1 MNMAVNLSAVQFNER
16 NLLEQV
22 EQVMQDTG
30 IRENQ
35 LTLEITE
42 STLMSTEGDVIA
54 KLHSLKSLGLKL
66 AIDDFGTGYSSL
78 AYLKRFPIHHLKI
91 DREFV
96 KDLPDDSHDIAIARS
111 IIKMAH
117 ELQINV
123 VAEGIEDQAQ
133 LNFLKDAHC
142 NYGQGLH
149 FGRPMPA
156 KEFED
161 WLTIYSSQNYNNL
174 RAIN

>member
-1 MNMAVNLSAVQFNER
+1 ME
-16 NLLEQV
+16 
-22 EQVMQDTG
+22 
-30 IRENQ
+30 
-35 LTLEITE
+35 
-42 STLMSTEGDVIA
+42 TEGDVIA

-96 KDLPDDSHDIAIARS
+96 KDLPHDSHDIAIARS

-123 VAEGIEDQAQ
+123 VAEGIEDHAQ
-133 LNFLKDAHC
+133 LSFLKEAEC
-142 NYGQGLH
+142 NYGQGFH
-149 FGRPMPA
+149 FGKPMSA
-156 KEFED
+156 KAFED
-161 WLTIYSSQNYNNL
+161 WLTLFSQNNLTTL
-174 RAIN
+174 RAIK